1 MTSGE
6 WLTDHPVL
14 LAEWDSD
21 RNPPLDP
28 ALFRAGSSRRVWWH
42 CARGHHWQAVVSSR
56 TRQGAGCPVCSGRR
70 ASATNNL
77 AVVFPEVAATWDT
90 PRNDG
95 VGADHVAPRSSRR
108 AAWRCAAGH
117 EWTARVLDQIQHPDC
132 QFCAGKKLTAA
143 NSLAALHP
151 ELAAQWHPTGNGAL
165 TPADVRPNTA
175 NRGVGWLCPHC
186 GHSWRT
192 SPRRRAIEGR
202 NCPECAP
209 AFPRRA
215 SNPITMTDPGLAA
228 QWHPTRNGA
237 ATPDH
242 ITYGSHRLVWWQCP
256 SGHEWES
263 TPNHRKGHGCPYCT
277 GRLPTPD
284 RNLAVLHPELAAQ
297 WHPTRN
303 GDVQPDQVLP
313 ASRRKLW
320 WRCPHDH
327 QWQATLQHRS
337 RGQGCP
343 YCAGRLPTPDR
354 NLAVLHPELAAQWH
368 PTRNGDRQPHQV
380 TPASSQRV
388 WWRCQRC
395 GHDWQAKVNTRSFGT
410 GCPACAATRR

>member
-1 MTSGE
+1 VSALRT
-6 WLTDHPVL
+6 L
-14 LAEWDSD
+14 LAYLAATAGD
-21 RNPPLDP
+21 RGPKLPGMRPRVP
-28 ALFRAGSSRRVWWH
+28 APGQQPDHDDR
-42 CARGHHWQAVVSSR
+42 
-56 TRQGAGCPVCSGRR
+56 
-70 ASATNNL
+70 
-77 AVVFPEVAATWDT
+77 PEVSGAVASHPQRRSH
-90 PRNDG
+90 PRPHHLRLAPPG
-95 VGADHVAPRSSRR
+95 VVAVS
-108 AAWRCAAGH
+108 
-117 EWTARVLDQIQHPDC
+117 EW
-132 QFCAGKKLTAA
+132 
-143 NSLAALHP
+143 
-151 ELAAQWHPTGNGAL
+151 
-165 TPADVRPNTA
+165 
-175 NRGVGWLCPHC
+175 
-186 GHSWRT
+186 
-192 SPRRRAIEGR
+192 
-202 NCPECAP
+202 
-209 AFPRRA
+209 
-215 SNPITMTDPGLAA
+215 
-228 QWHPTRNGA
+228 
-237 ATPDH
+237 
-242 ITYGSHRLVWWQCP
+242 
-256 SGHEWES
+256 HEWES

-303 GDVQPDQVLP
+303 GDVQPDQVTP

-320 WRCPHDH
+320 WRCSDTHE
-327 QWQATLQHRS
+327 WQATLQHRS

>member
-28 ALFRAGSSRRVWWH
+28 ALLRAGSIRRVWWH

-90 PRNDG
+90 ARNDG

-143 NSLAALHP
+143 NSLA
-151 ELAAQWHPTGNGAL
+151 
-165 TPADVRPNTA
+165 
-175 NRGVGWLCPHC
+175 
-186 GHSWRT
+186 
-192 SPRRRAIEGR
+192 
-202 NCPECAP
+202 
-209 AFPRRA
+209 
-215 SNPITMTDPGLAA
+215 
-228 QWHPTRNGA
+228 
-237 ATPDH
+237 
-242 ITYGSHRLVWWQCP
+242 
-256 SGHEWES
+256 
-263 TPNHRKGHGCPYCT
+263 
-277 GRLPTPD
+277 
-284 RNLAVLHPELAAQ
+284 VLHPELAAQ
-297 WHPTRN
+297 WHPARN
-303 GDVQPDQVLP
+303 GDVQPNQVLP

-320 WRCPHDH
+320 WRCSDTHE
-327 QWQATLQHRS
+327 WQAPLQHRS

-354 NLAVLHPELAAQWH
+354 NLAVLHPELAA
-368 PTRNGDRQPHQV
+368 
-380 TPASSQRV
+380 
-388 WWRCQRC
+388 
-395 GHDWQAKVNTRSFGT
+395 
-410 GCPACAATRR
+410 

>member
-42 CARGHHWQAVVSSR
+42 CARGHHWQAVVNSR

-165 TPADVRPNTA
+165 TPADVRPNTV

-202 NCPECAP
+202 NCPECAR

-215 SNPITMTDPGLAA
+215 SNPITMTDPKLAA

-256 SGHEWES
+256 SGTSGNRHRTTAKVTAAPTAPGGYPPPTATS
-263 TPNHRKGHGCPYCT
+263 RCCTPSWPHSGIPPVTATSSPIRSHPPPGENCGGGAQT
-277 GRLPTPD
+277 LMNGRQPCNT
-284 RNLAVLHPELAAQ
+284 AA
-297 WHPTRN
+297 
-303 GDVQPDQVLP
+303 
-313 ASRRKLW
+313 
-320 WRCPHDH
+320 
-327 QWQATLQHRS
+327 
-337 RGQGCP
+337 
-343 YCAGRLPTPDR
+343 AGRAAPTAPGGY
-354 NLAVLHPELAAQWH
+354 PP
-368 PTRNGDRQPHQV
+368 PTATSRCCTPSWPHSGIP
-380 TPASSQRV
+380 PAT
-388 WWRCQRC
+388 
-395 GHDWQAKVNTRSFGT
+395 ATVNPTK
-410 GCPACAATRR
+410 